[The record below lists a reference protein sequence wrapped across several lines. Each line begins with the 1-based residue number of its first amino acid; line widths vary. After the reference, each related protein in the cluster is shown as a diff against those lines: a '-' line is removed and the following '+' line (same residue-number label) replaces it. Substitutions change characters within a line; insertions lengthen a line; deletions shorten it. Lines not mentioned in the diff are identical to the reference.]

1 MARRNIEDFEEEYEM
16 FCDDSVEEDQIEV
29 DLENDEI
36 SPEEEGFMRGA
47 REASEY

>member
-1 MARRNIEDFEEEYEM
+1 MARRIEEDFEEVFEDTLAEEEYE
-16 FCDDSVEEDQIEV
+16 DELEI

-47 REASEY
+47 RDASDY